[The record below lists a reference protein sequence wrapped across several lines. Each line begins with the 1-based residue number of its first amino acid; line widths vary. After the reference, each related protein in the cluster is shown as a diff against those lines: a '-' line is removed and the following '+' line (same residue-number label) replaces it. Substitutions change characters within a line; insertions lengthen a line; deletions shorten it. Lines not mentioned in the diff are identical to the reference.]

1 MAIGHLDP
9 GSAISPV
16 LWGVLFEAFNSSA
29 DRGLYAGVAR
39 NRSFDFHDRDDP
51 GWNTVTG
58 WEVSRNVTGTAAPIE
73 LRLPISFVPSELT
86 VPTGAERSA
95 GSSCEPAPFSPTVT
109 PWRDE
114 LVPPAYAFADARCVS
129 HATATRHALEN
140 SSCSTPA

>member
-1 MAIGHLDP
+1 MAMGHLDP

-16 LWGVLFEAFNSSA
+16 LWGVL
-29 DRGLYAGVAR
+29 YAEIVR
-39 NRSFDFHDRDDP
+39 NRGFDFHDRDHL
-51 GWNTVTG
+51 GWNTVSG
-58 WEVSRNVTGTAAPIE
+58 WEVLRNATGTAAPIE
-73 LRLPISFVPSELT
+73 RRLPISFVPSEFT
-86 VPTGAERSA
+86 VPTGAARLA

-114 LVPPAYAFADARCVS
+114 LVPPAYAFADVRCVS